1 MEREYRVVKLK
12 LDVIFKRVF
21 GDPAHEDIITSFVSA
36 LLEIPPES
44 IKKVIINNVELAP
57 EIIDQKFSRL
67 DLCMHVDDRIVN
79 IEMQIG
85 YEPDFAD
92 RTLYYWSRLYAS
104 DLKSGDEYGDLHQ
117 TVCINIINFNYFACE
132 DYHSCFRVMET
143 KRHDI
148 LSNKFA
154 IHFFELKKLG
164 KSKGVSPMDDWL
176 RLVNAETEEELMD
189 IMENTSIPEVKK
201 TVVILKELSADE
213 KVRQEAYYREK
224 RLHDEATALGH
235 ARREGRAEGRAEGIA
250 EEKKAVAQRLR
261 DMGFTEEQIR
271 KITCPEEQ

>member
-1 MEREYRVVKLK
+1 MRHEYKVVKLK

-21 GDPAHEDIITSFVSA
+21 GDPSHEDIIISFVAA

-44 IKKVIINNVELAP
+44 INKVTINNVELAP

-67 DLCMHVDDRIVN
+67 DLCMHVNDKIVN

-85 YEPDFAD
+85 YEPDFGD
-92 RTLYYWSRLYAS
+92 RTLYYWSRLYGN

-117 TVCINIINFNYFACE
+117 TICINIINFNYFDCQE
-132 DYHSCFRVMET
+132 YHSCFKVMET
-143 KRHDI
+143 QRHNI

-164 KSKGVSPMDDWL
+164 KNKSGKPMDDWL

-189 IMENTSIPEVKK
+189 IMESTSIPEVKK
-201 TVVILKELSADE
+201 TVVILKELSSDE
-213 KVRQEAYYREK
+213 KIQQEAFYREK

-235 ARREGRAEGRAEGIA
+235 ARREGEAIGMAKGRAE
-250 EEKKAVAQRLR
+250 ERQNMFERLKQKGYT
-261 DMGFTEEQIR
+261 DEQI
-271 KITCPEEQ
+271 KDMLDL